1 MGRARARRRV
11 GAGADSTVRLEDRR
25 RLRALHPRG
34 IAVSNV
40 RYRNPGVKPVALARR
55 AGGPFIEASNA
66 TLISQEYPL
75 VRIIPAYVDKV
86 PGAPVEPA
94 VREFLR
100 YVLSREGQR
109 ALIEESGYLPLGP
122 RAISAQLEK
131 LE

>member
-1 MGRARARRRV
+1 V
-11 GAGADSTVRLEDRR
+11 
-25 RLRALHPRG
+25 LRADGTQYDHGQQILDALAKDPRG

-40 RYRNPGVKPVALARR
+40 RYRNPGVKPVALGRQ
-55 AGGPFIEASNA
+55 AGGPFVEASNA

-75 VRIIPAYVDKV
+75 VRIIPAYADKA
-86 PGAPVEPA
+86 PGASIEPA

-122 RAISAQLEK
+122 RAIAAQLEK